1 MLKINNITLNSSN
14 SYNSSL
20 VYNINPETYKKQK
33 LPTGAWLVEFECK
46 AASEDEA
53 QNIMLAD
60 AAARYNYLFSGKVE
74 EEYNSFYCRYVGSD
88 KYVGSN
94 KEETEAINLTIEN
107 LENIKAI
114 EFRRNIVVPPATQAE
129 EYKIINTALVY
140 SWFNLHQ
147 INDNYDL
154 EIKGDK
160 LIVIR

>member
-1 MLKINNITLNSSN
+1 M
-14 SYNSSL
+14 
-20 VYNINPETYKKQK
+20 
-33 LPTGAWLVEFECK
+33 
-46 AASEDEA
+46 
-53 QNIMLAD
+53 
-60 AAARYNYLFSGKVE
+60 
-74 EEYNSFYCRYVGSD
+74 GSD